1 MNEAVETEQP
11 TQWKPSIKQRINMW
25 IRKWIGGPIR
35 SIKDKVRRFILKRK
49 IARAKK
55 EGATTARMII
65 ELEIAGLFGKD
76 GDFYGGMTG
85 YAVAELL
92 LKFQEAGHSGMSASL
107 TAQIF
112 HNLIKGEVLSPL
124 KGTPDEWTCVV
135 DREER
140 TGKPMYQ
147 NRRNSAVFASG
158 ENGEDAYYIDGK
170 IFRDKDGNGWNRGK
184 DSRVPLTFPCIPK
197 TEYVE
202 TGE

>member
-1 MNEAVETEQP
+1 MSDTVKVERVNSKRNMP
-11 TQWKPSIKQRINMW
+11 IWKRVRYW
-25 IRKWIGGPIR
+25 IAGWMI
-35 SIKDKVRRFILKRK
+35 DVRYDLRRYILKKK

-55 EGATTARMII
+55 QGGTTARMII

-92 LKFQEAGHSGMSASL
+92 LKFEEAGHSGMSASL

-112 HNLIKGEVLSPL
+112 HSLIKGEVLSPL
-124 KGTPDEWTCVV
+124 KGTPDEWS
-135 DREER
+135 DRSEFHGR
-140 TGKPMYQ
+140 PCFQ
-147 NRRNSAVFASG
+147 NKRNYAVFATG
-158 ENGEDAYYIDGK
+158 PNGEGAYFADGK
-170 IFRDKDGNGWNRGK
+170 VFRDKDGHGYTNKN
-184 DSRVPLTFPCIPK
+184 SRVPLTFPCIPK